1 MKNLCLLTLAVLLAP
16 GVGAQQRDSVQ
27 QPGDTAEAAR
37 LRARIDS
44 VFGVR
49 VQREL
54 NLTPE
59 QTAKLR
65 TTQEKFSARRR
76 TIMTQQ
82 MERRRALDGQMRP
95 GIAAKPDSVNRLLA
109 GLRTGRADMF
119 KLEQDQDE
127 EMSSYLSPV
136 QRAQYQQMREHFMQR
151 VSEMRMQ
158 RRVDRGAYG
167 LQRGPRAGGGGGGR
181 RRGI

>member
-1 MKNLCLLTLAVLLAP
+1 MF
-16 GVGAQQRDSVQ
+16 GA
-27 QPGDTAEAAR
+27 
-37 LRARIDS
+37 
-44 VFGVR
+44 R

-54 NLTPE
+54 NLTPD

-65 TTQEKFSARRR
+65 TTQEKFGARRR
-76 TIMTQQ
+76 TLRTQQ
-82 MERRRALDGQMRP
+82 MERRRALDDQMRP
-95 GIAAKPDSVNRLLA
+95 GIAAKPDSVNKLLA

-136 QRAQYQQMREHFMQR
+136 QRAQYQQMRERFMQSVIDIGR
-151 VSEMRMQ
+151 Q
-158 RRVDRGAYG
+158 RREGNDRGDRGAYG
-167 LQRGPRAGGGGGGR
+167 YQRGPRPGGAR

>member
-16 GVGAQQRDSVQ
+16 GLGAQQRDSVPQ
-27 QPGDTAEAAR
+27 RGDTAEAAR
-37 LRARIDS
+37 LRVRIDS

-54 NLTPE
+54 NLTPD

-82 MERRRALDGQMRP
+82 MGRRRALDDQMRP
-95 GIAAKPDSVNRLLA
+95 GVAAKPDSVNKLLA
-109 GLRTGRADMF
+109 GIRTGRADMF

-136 QRAQYQQMREHFMQR
+136 QRAQY
-151 VSEMRMQ
+151 
-158 RRVDRGAYG
+158 
-167 LQRGPRAGGGGGGR
+167 
-181 RRGI
+181 